1 MHNNSSIKNIK
12 ASYYLRQSSE
22 FLENDLRRY
31 WFYFS
36 TKSKCFYDRFF
47 EIFITFAVW
56 ISADCHSSLILILE
70 IFTPWK
76 ITVGFWKIICLNVL
90 IEYSQLH
97 FRYQLDQS
105 FLTHTRLPNLRILEN
120 HIWQYSPVS
129 WFKMKLNIKV
139 KAFFKYYFMLCSWKP
154 HDTN

>member
-1 MHNNSSIKNIK
+1 M
-12 ASYYLRQSSE
+12 RQSSE

-31 WFYFS
+31 LFYFS
-36 TKSKCFYDRFF
+36 TKNKFFYDRFF
-47 EIFITFAVW
+47 EILITFAVW
-56 ISADCHSSLILILE
+56 ISADCHSCLILILE
-70 IFTPWK
+70 IFPPWQ
-76 ITVGFWKIICLNVL
+76 ITVGFWKIICLNFL

-105 FLTHTRLPNLRILEN
+105 FLTHTCIPNLRILEN

-139 KAFFKYYFMLCSWKP
+139 KAFFRYYFMLCSWKP